1 MTRELAITQPFDLE
15 LSLTMGQAFRWRR
28 LGDGWLSGV
37 LGENLFHIRQRHING
52 NVEYRVGG
60 ADGER
65 DATDADDQLLRR
77 YFREDDDVTAI
88 YDDISHDPVVA
99 GLVRQFPGMRVLRQ
113 EPWECV
119 AAYICSANNN
129 IDQISRIVE
138 KIADT
143 FGETVELAGEARR
156 TFPLA
161 ERLLSDSAVVEKAH
175 QLKLGLQRAPNI
187 ISAAG
192 RVCEG
197 EMDLDTLAR
206 RPYTDAKAEL
216 MKCSGV
222 GNKIADCIAL
232 FSLDKLDA
240 FPVDLHIGRALAK
253 QYDCPMPGG
262 NRKSLNDSDHKR
274 LISWAQNY
282 FGKYAGY
289 AGQYLFHAQR
299 DEQKRGNDKNL
310 LSGAPKRSKFVGT
323 SVDDPRHR
331 PLLRKYVPETLPE
344 FEDHR
349 VSPCP
354 RCEAPIGRHCKYPSG
369 YTYTAGHKARLR

>member
-15 LSLTMGQAFRWRR
+15 LSLTMGQAFRWRP

-37 LGENLFHIRQRHING
+37 LGESLIHIRQTESG
-52 NVEYRVGG
+52 VEYRVGG
-60 ADGER
+60 ADGEQ
-65 DATDADDQLLRR
+65 DATDSDDQLLRR

-143 FGETVELAGEARR
+143 FGATVELAGEARR

-161 ERLLSDSAVVEKAH
+161 ERLLSDSAVVEKAQ

-187 ISAAG
+187 IAAAG

-197 EMDLDTLAR
+197 ELDLDTLAT

-216 MKCSGV
+216 MKCKGI

-253 QYDCPMPGG
+253 QYDCPIPGG
-262 NRKSLNDSDHKR
+262 NRKSLTDSDHKR
-274 LISWAQNY
+274 LIGWAQNY

-299 DEQKRGNDKNL
+299 DEQQ
-310 LSGAPKRSKFVGT
+310 RSKFVGA
-323 SVDDPRHR
+323 SVDDSRSR
-331 PLLRKYVPETLPE
+331 PLSRKCPLETLPE

-349 VSPCP
+349 VRPCP
-354 RCEAPIGRHCKYPSG
+354 QCEAPIGRHCKYPSG
-369 YTYTAGHKARLR
+369 YTYIAGHKARRG